1 MLLQFGEH
9 HEQLIIQTPTS
20 SLSMLDSA
28 IFAKPLERPLDM
40 VLLPNLVD
48 APAAA
53 HCFATCE

>member
-1 MLLQFGEH
+1 
-9 HEQLIIQTPTS
+9 
-20 SLSMLDSA
+20 MLDSA